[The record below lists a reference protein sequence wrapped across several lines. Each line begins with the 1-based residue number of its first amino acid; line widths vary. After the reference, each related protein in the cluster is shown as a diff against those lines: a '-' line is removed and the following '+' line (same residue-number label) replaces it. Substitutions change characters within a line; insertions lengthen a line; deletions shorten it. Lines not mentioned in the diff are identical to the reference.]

1 MYAIVDISGKQFR
14 VEKGQELKVPYSGG
28 EAGTNVQY
36 DRVLLVSVDA
46 DTHIGK
52 PVVAGAL
59 VDATVL
65 NHGREKKIIVFK
77 FKRRKGYQRKRG
89 HRQDFTLLR
98 INDIK
103 MGQATQAAKAPGSA
117 VKAKAEPAQEAAPK
131 KPAAKKAAPK
141 KAAKPKTKAT

>member
-1 MYAIVDISGKQFR
+1 M
-14 VEKGQELKVPYSGG
+14 
-28 EAGTNVQY
+28 QY
-36 DRVLLVSVDA
+36 DRVLLVGADA
-46 DTHIGK
+46 DTHIGQ
-52 PVVAGAL
+52 PLVAGAL

-103 MGQATQAAKAPGSA
+103 MGQAPKAAKAT
-117 VKAKAEPAQEAAPK
+117 AKASGKDVDAKKEPAK